1 MTCEL
6 NNHQFTHNAWSRT
19 GCYVSRCKLAFIKI
33 RGDVVKHKLQI
44 QDDKVDF
51 NKVLITG

>member
-1 MTCEL
+1 VNIPTTNSL
-6 NNHQFTHNAWSRT
+6 TVHVPRT
-19 GCYVSRCKLAFIKI
+19 GCYVSRCKLAFFKI

-51 NKVLITG
+51 YKVLITE